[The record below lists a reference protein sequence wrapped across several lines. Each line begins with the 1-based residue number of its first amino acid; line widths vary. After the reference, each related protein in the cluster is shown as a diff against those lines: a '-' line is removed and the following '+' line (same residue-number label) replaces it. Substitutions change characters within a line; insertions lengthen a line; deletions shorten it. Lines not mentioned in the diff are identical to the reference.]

1 VQQFINGAHSPIF
14 TYGKQ
19 KQHRTSLAAATQFA
33 TLFSMWLVFV
43 LLFLTSCIPS
53 PAGQATAGPL
63 VVQQTPKSRITYV
76 AIGAS
81 DAFGLGTDDP
91 ATENWTADLAKDLG
105 NGVHLIDLG
114 IPGIHLHNALNV
126 ELPIA
131 LESHPDLVTIWLG
144 VDDLADKVPI
154 DSYSHDLDLMLSR
167 LQAVAPH
174 APILVANVPD
184 LTLVPHFQSWD
195 PQTLSTWVELYNNA
209 IATIVKRHS
218 VLLVDLYSQR
228 SKMAAHP
235 EYLSSDG
242 FHPNALGYTKLAEF
256 FYQVLQESGEKP

>member
-1 VQQFINGAHSPIF
+1 M
-14 TYGKQ
+14 
-19 KQHRTSLAAATQFA
+19 
-33 TLFSMWLVFV
+33 LFPAWLVFV
-43 LLFLTSCIPS
+43 LLFLAGCATL
-53 PAGQATAGPL
+53 PAGQVTTGPL
-63 VVQQTPKSRITYV
+63 VIQQSPKSRLTYV

-91 ATENWTADLAKDLG
+91 ASESWPSDLAQELG
-105 NGVHLIDLG
+105 NGVHLINLG
-114 IPGIHLHNALNV
+114 IPGIHLHNAINV

-131 LESHPDLVTIWLG
+131 LESHPDLVTIWLA
-144 VDDLADKVPI
+144 VDDLADKVPV
-154 DSYSHDLDLMLSR
+154 DSYSHDLDFMLNR
-167 LQAVAPH
+167 LQTVAPH

-195 PQTLSTWVELYNNA
+195 PQTLRTWIGLYNNA

-235 EYLSSDG
+235 EYISSDG